1 MVYIFQRRRR
11 GRVED
16 KVRISFLTGFLKI
29 EAILSRKRS
38 LMSVQ
43 KLARILFRSVMAS
56 SHSRNCNLH
65 LAVKEVR
72 SGKGKPAP
80 LTHS

>member
-1 MVYIFQRRRR
+1 MVHIFQRRRR
-11 GRVED
+11 GKGRRYGQD
-16 KVRISFLTGFLKI
+16 LCFLKI

-43 KLARILFRSVMAS
+43 KLARILLRSVMAS
-56 SHSRNCNLH
+56 SRSRNCNLH

-72 SGKGKPAP
+72 SGKGKSAL
-80 LTHS
+80 LTHF